1 MSWMKWCNNWV
12 NMKMFNSLSI
22 ENVNHTWAIIAH
34 VQSEDITI
42 IENMVLESGFESE
55 EQAQL
60 YLDGRMRDMF

>member
-1 MSWMKWCNNWV
+1 
-12 NMKMFNSLSI
+12 MKMFNSLSI